1 MESVIE
7 GLNRLQINFGGAI
20 SDLFEKLTLEVLR
33 IIQIMRLSKID
44 LSNLIAISHDDDYL
58 ELVIDRGD
66 SLDVI
71 EIPAPIAAY
80 EGLQQLNAIVA
91 SDIPSLTET
100 VDFNQ
105 LPGVKQT
112 IDMHPI
118 KSGMANAV
126 GYDPDRN
133 VLQIEF
139 KSGSIYQYENVDAAT
154 WKGLQASDSA
164 GRFFNCKIKGQYR
177 SCQVD

>member
-1 MESVIE
+1 
-7 GLNRLQINFGGAI
+7 
-20 SDLFEKLTLEVLR
+20 
-33 IIQIMRLSKID
+33 MRLSKID

-58 ELVIDRGD
+58 GLVIDRGD

-71 EIPAPIAAY
+71 EIPAPVAAY
-80 EGLQQLNAIVA
+80 EGLQQLDAIVA
-91 SDIPSLTET
+91 SDVLALTET
-100 VDFNQ
+100 VDFNH

-118 KSGMANAV
+118 QSGMANAV

-133 VLQIEF
+133 LLQIEF
-139 KSGSIYQYENVDAAT
+139 KSGSVYQYEDVDAAT
-154 WKGLQASDSA
+154 WRELQTSDSA
-164 GRFFNCKIKGQYR
+164 GRFFNRRIKGQYR